1 MNRTSSRITRRAV
14 VVCAVMLGLSISVH
28 GGTEQTW
35 DIAPFGDLLY
45 WGMSPVGEGR
55 IEIGP
60 LGQSVKTAGGDGRID
75 VPQSASEEWN
85 LGIAWNE
92 ERDINSI
99 ELIYD
104 KVSKE
109 FAETTEV
116 QYWFRTW
123 PGESPKWHTIE
134 DNVDD
139 PWQGRWLTAQTD
151 FRIEGKKVTYSFKPL
166 SKDENKRADNLP
178 KLVDYRRTLK
188 IRMLY
193 NHKPP
198 AISSLKVYSPAK
210 EEKLSIRIEF
220 GCGKPGNGIVEG
232 QLEVFN
238 GYVEKISG
246 WGWDAQDK
254 ELSGSSWMMEL
265 SGKPKGITAELRVA
279 KPRLP
284 GSNDLTIVTVRSGEG
299 TFSFLTDD
307 LEKGPIYIPAYSV
320 FITKEDDSVAYADA
334 DVTKGKTVREKLQ
347 AEPEQ
352 TYERAREEIPPLD
365 VMLREDGGRL
375 YLPIAADASWQ
386 KFAVEWGGGFFM
398 NKREAKAKGKELAR
412 CNWGGAELHWYIGTG
427 EEPVYDRNDVTSQM
441 SVQSDYLPMPIVRWN
456 HENLGFR
463 EESFVTLLN
472 GPLSPYDPQR
482 SEQTPAILMLKL
494 NISNPTD
501 AARTAHVW
509 LRPDRLNGV
518 SLQDD
523 FVTDTIGGMAFLRAH
538 VEAPTGTVAKIEK
551 EAVHYAFPVAA
562 QESADMYIAV
572 PFVGDLT
579 DSDKVAIAG
588 LDYDTQ
594 RRRVAD
600 YWREVVNRFEPFDVP
615 ERMFNNMSKSVVCHI
630 RMSTTKDP
638 KSGLFMVPAATF
650 GYQVFA
656 NESVFQTIFLDRI
669 GDYETAAH
677 YLQTFLDLQ
686 GSVPMP
692 GTFRGKQEAVLHGT
706 RVDKDYDYTM
716 GPYNLDHG
724 TVLWGLAQHYLMS
737 GDSEWLGRV
746 APKMLAAC
754 DWIIEQ
760 RNTTKLADD
769 NGKRVIQYGLLPA
782 GRLEDND
789 DWGFW
794 FANNAYAWLGL
805 KSTAEAFRQAGL
817 AGAERLAQE
826 ADAYIE
832 DLRTA
837 VKRTSELAP
846 VVRLRN
852 NIYVP
857 FVPSRVYQ
865 RFRYFGPLRSGYY
878 SRYGEHPLLTFRLS
892 ATREVLY
899 GPMILITTGV
909 LDPHDLLSDAI
920 LDDWEDNITLSSSL
934 GQHIHGVV
942 DDEYWFSRGGMVF
955 QPNLQNPIQAYLLR
969 NEIPAAIRN
978 IYNAMTSCLYPDVM
992 AFTEEYRRWGVGS
1005 GPMCKIPDEARFVN
1019 RVCDMLALEV
1029 GEELWLGAGIP
1040 RRWLEPGRKIE
1051 VYGIETMFGKVAYTM
1066 RHGDK
1071 ANTIEVKIEVPSRKK
1086 PKRIVLFVRDPF
1098 DRYIKGVKINGRD
1111 WQKWDDQR
1119 EAIILSADD
1128 ERLDVVV
1135 SY

>member
-1 MNRTSSRITRRAV
+1 
-14 VVCAVMLGLSISVH
+14 MLGLSISAG
-28 GGTEQTW
+28 GGTGHTW

-45 WGMSPVGEGR
+45 WGMTPAGDR
-55 IEIGP
+55 WREIGP
-60 LGQSVKTAGGDGRID
+60 LGQSMKTAGGDRRID
-75 VPQSASEEWN
+75 VPQSAREEWN
-85 LGIAWNE
+85 IGIAWKE
-92 ERDINSI
+92 ERDICGI
-99 ELIYD
+99 EIAYD
-104 KVSKE
+104 EEVSKQL
-109 FAETTEV
+109 AEATEV

-123 PGESPKWHTIE
+123 PGESPSRHTIE

-151 FRIEGKKVTYSFKPL
+151 FKIEGKKVTYSFLPL
-166 SKDENKRADNLP
+166 SKDENKRAGNLP
-178 KLVDYRRTLK
+178 KPVDYRRTLK
-188 IRMLY
+188 VRAFY
-193 NHKPP
+193 NQKPP

-220 GCGKPGNGIVEG
+220 GCDKPGNGIVAG

-246 WGWDAQDK
+246 WRWDTRDK
-254 ELSGSSWMMEL
+254 ALSDNSWQIELTA
-265 SGKPKGITAELRVA
+265 KPKGITAELRVA

-299 TFSFLTDD
+299 TFSFLVDD
-307 LEKGPIYIPAYSV
+307 LEQGPIYIPAYSV
-320 FITKEDDSVAYADA
+320 FVTRADDSVAYADA
-334 DVTKGKTVREKLQ
+334 DVTKGKTVREKLR

-352 TYERAREEIPPLD
+352 TYDRARKEIPPLD
-365 VMLREDGGRL
+365 VILREDGGRL

-398 NKREAKAKGKELAR
+398 NKHGAKAKGKELAR
-412 CNWGGAELHWYIGTG
+412 CNWEGAELHWYIGTG
-427 EEPVYDRNDVTSQM
+427 KKPVYDRNDVTSQM
-441 SVQSDYLPMPIVRWN
+441 SVLSDYLPVPIVRWN
-456 HENLGFR
+456 HEKLNFH
-463 EESFVTLLN
+463 EEAFVTLLE
-472 GPLSPYDPQR
+472 GPLSPYDSRR

-494 NISNPTD
+494 NVSNPTD
-501 AARTAHVW
+501 EARTAHVW
-509 LRPDRLNGV
+509 LRPDRLDRIR
-518 SLQDD
+518 LQDD
-523 FVTDTIGGMAFLRAH
+523 FVMDTIRDRAFVRAH
-538 VEAPTGTVAKIEK
+538 VKTPTGTVARIEK
-551 EAVHYAFPVAA
+551 EAVHHALPVPAH
-562 QESADMYIAV
+562 QSAVMYLAV

-579 DSDKVAIAG
+579 EADEADIAD
-588 LDYDTQ
+588 LDYNTEH
-594 RRRVAD
+594 RRVTA
-600 YWREVVNRFEPFDVP
+600 YWRDIVNRFKPFDVP
-615 ERMFNNMSKSVVCHI
+615 ERMFNNMSKSVMCHI

-638 KSGLFMVPAATF
+638 NSGLFMVPAATF

-656 NESVFQTIFLDRI
+656 NESAFQTIFLDRI
-669 GDYETAAH
+669 GDHETAAH
-677 YLQTFLDLQ
+677 YLQTFLELQ

-692 GTFRGKQEAVLHGT
+692 GTFRGRQEAVLHGT
-706 RVDKDYDYTM
+706 RVDKDYNYTM

-737 GDSEWLGRV
+737 GDAEWLGRA
-746 APKMLAAC
+746 APKMLQAA
-754 DWIIEQ
+754 DWITEQ

-817 AGAERLAQE
+817 ADAERLAQE

-857 FVPSRVYQ
+857 FVPSRVDQ

-878 SRYGEHPLLTFRLS
+878 SRYGEHTLLTFRLS

-899 GPMILITTGV
+899 GPMILITTAV
-909 LDPHDLLSDAI
+909 LDPHDPLSDAI

-978 IYNAMTSCLYPDVM
+978 IYNAMTSCLYPDVT
-992 AFTEEYRRWGVGS
+992 AFTEEYRRWGIGS
-1005 GPMCKIPDEARFVN
+1005 GPMYKIPDEARFVN
-1019 RVCDMLALEV
+1019 RVCDMLAIEV
-1029 GEELWLGAGIP
+1029 GNELWLAAGTP
-1040 RRWLEPGRKIE
+1040 RQWLEPGRKVE
-1051 VYGIETMFGKVAYTM
+1051 VYGIETMFGKVAYVM
-1066 RHGDK
+1066 GHGDK
-1071 ANTIEVKIEVPSRKK
+1071 ANTIEAKIKLPTRRRPEKV
-1086 PKRIVLFVRDPF
+1086 VLFVRDPF
-1098 DRYIKGVKINGRD
+1098 ERSIKSVEVNGRN
-1111 WQKWDDQR
+1111 WQEWDDQR
-1119 EAIILSADD
+1119 EAVILPADD
-1128 ERLDVVV
+1128 EHLDVVI